1 MVRIVI
7 TLEASGRRAEAWIS
21 SCFNLA
27 RPWLKGLKG
36 AVHVL
41 GLLGLRD
48 GRSWH
53 FQPRHD
59 KPSLLRKCHQ
69 KQTLATQILCFVH
82 LFSNFSTSY
91 IFFSSNL
98 LCFFPH
104 TYTHAQHLWTQVC
117 TGIKHPTQSCFT
129 DSRLLIILTLL
140 SVQGYTGDHLLE
152 PGSLWEPIPHINT
165 QFAPPKYQAF
175 STLHPPNRNTHPP
188 HLQHSTRNF
197 FFPSHFI
204 SRFAFLKTFNLHLR
218 TSRH

>member
-1 MVRIVI
+1 MVRMAI
-7 TLEASGRRAEAWIS
+7 TLEASEGTTAEAWIS

-27 RPWLKGLKG
+27 RPWLGG
-36 AVHVL
+36 AVHV
-41 GLLGLRD
+41 LGLRD

-82 LFSNFSTSY
+82 LFSNLSISY

-104 TYTHAQHLWTQVC
+104 TPQHLWTQVC

-140 SVQGYTGDHLLE
+140 SLQGYTGDHLLE
-152 PGSLWEPIPHINT
+152 PGSL
-165 QFAPPKYQAF
+165 
-175 STLHPPNRNTHPP
+175 
-188 HLQHSTRNF
+188 
-197 FFPSHFI
+197 
-204 SRFAFLKTFNLHLR
+204 
-218 TSRH
+218 